1 MAVEIEEAVE
11 TIATGDNFS
20 KPPFGGFLLPCFG
33 QFIVS
38 FQNLIPMKTYIFII
52 LLIAA
57 QLYSQD
63 RITGE
68 LFATRS
74 EVIAQNGMV
83 ASSHPLATQIGID
96 VLKKGG
102 NAIDAA
108 IAVNAALGLMEP
120 TGCGIGGD
128 LFAIVWDPKT
138 KKLHGLNASG
148 PSPQSLSLDFFLE
161 NNYEGIPYYGA
172 LPVSVPGAVAGWIAL
187 HDKFGNLTMDQILSP
202 AIHYAENG
210 FPLTELIAYY
220 MQRSVQRF
228 VRADYPNIKE
238 TYMEPNGGKL
248 PSEGEIFKNPLL
260 AKTYKTI
267 AKKGKQGFYS
277 GKIARAIA
285 EEVQQQGGF
294 LTTADLSSYEVEWV
308 NPVSINYRG
317 YDVWELPP
325 NGQGIAALQILKILE
340 GYDFSKIDF
349 GSDEHIHLF
358 TEAKKLAFEDRA
370 KFYAD
375 MSFADV
381 PIKTLLSESYADQ
394 RRALIKEKASM
405 YSAGQISAGETIYM
419 TVADKDGYMVSLIQS
434 NYFGM
439 GSGVVPQGFGFMLQ
453 NRGALFSLDENHANV
468 YAPSKRPFHTI
479 IPAFITK
486 DGVPFLSFGV
496 MGGDFQ
502 PQGHSQ
508 IVMNIVDFGMNTQE
522 AGDAPRWD
530 HKGSSSPRGNQA
542 TYNGKIRVESGI
554 SYETIRQLM
563 SRGHDVG
570 FTIGEFGGYQAILW
584 DEKNQ
589 VYRGASESRKDGQVS
604 GY

>member
-1 MAVEIEEAVE
+1 
-11 TIATGDNFS
+11 
-20 KPPFGGFLLPCFG
+20 
-33 QFIVS
+33 
-38 FQNLIPMKTYIFII
+38 
-52 LLIAA
+52 
-57 QLYSQD
+57 
-63 RITGE
+63 
-68 LFATRS
+68 
-74 EVIAQNGMV
+74 MV

-148 PSPQSLSLDFFLE
+148 PSPQTLSLDFFLE
-161 NNYEGIPYYGA
+161 NNYEVIPYYGA
-172 LPVSVPGAVAGWIAL
+172 LSVSVPGAVAGWYAL

-228 VRADYPNIKE
+228 IRADYPNIKE

-260 AKTYKTI
+260 AQTYKTI

-277 GKIARAIA
+277 GKVASAIA
-285 EEVQQQGGF
+285 EEVLQQGGF

-308 NPVSINYRG
+308 DPVSINYRG

-325 NGQGIAALQILKILE
+325 NGQGIAALQILNILE
-340 GYDFSKIDF
+340 GYDFSKIAF

-375 MSFADV
+375 TSFSDV
-381 PIKTLLSESYADQ
+381 SIEILLSESYADQ

-405 YSAGQISAGETIYM
+405 YSAGKISTGETIYL

-439 GSGVVPQGFGFMLQ
+439 GSGVVPKGVGFMLQ

-468 YAPSKRPFHTI
+468 YAPGKRPFHTI
-479 IPAFITK
+479 IPAFVTK
-486 DGVPFLSFGV
+486 NGTPFLSFGV

-508 IVMNIVDFGMNTQE
+508 IVMNIIDFGMNVQE

-530 HKGSSSPRGNQA
+530 HKGSSSPRGNLA
-542 TYNGKIRVESGI
+542 TNNGKIRVEDGI
-554 SYETIRQLM
+554 PYKTIRQLM
-563 SRGHDVG
+563 SRGHNVG
-570 FTIGEFGGYQAILW
+570 FTLGEFGGYQAILW
-584 DEKNQ
+584 DEKNK

>member
-1 MAVEIEEAVE
+1 MK
-11 TIATGDNFS
+11 NF
-20 KPPFGGFLLPCFG
+20 
-33 QFIVS
+33 
-38 FQNLIPMKTYIFII
+38 IFII
-52 LLIAA
+52 LLAA
-57 QLYSQD
+57 CQLHSQD

-83 ASSHPLATQIGID
+83 ASSHPLATQIGIEI
-96 VLKKGG
+96 LKNGG

-148 PSPQSLSLDFFLE
+148 PSPQSLSLDYFLD
-161 NNYEGIPYYGA
+161 NDYEGIPFYGV
-172 LPVSVPGAVAGWIAL
+172 LPVSVPGAVAGWFAL
-187 HDKFGNLTMDQILSP
+187 HRKFGNLSMNQILSP
-202 AIHYAENG
+202 AIQYAEKG

-220 MQRSVQRF
+220 MERSVKRF
-228 VRADYPNIKE
+228 IKSNYPNIKE
-238 TYMEPNGGKL
+238 TYLQPNGGKL
-248 PSEGEIFKNPLL
+248 AVEGEIFKNPLL
-260 AKTYKTI
+260 AKTYRTI
-267 AKKGKQGFYS
+267 ANKGEQGFYS
-277 GKIARAIA
+277 GTIARAIA
-285 EEVQQQGGF
+285 DEVQQQGGF
-294 LTTADLSSYEVEWV
+294 LTTEDLSAYRVEWIE
-308 NPVSINYRG
+308 PVSINYRG
-317 YDVWELPP
+317 YDIWELPP

-340 GYDFSKIDF
+340 GFNFSEIDF
-349 GSDEHIHLF
+349 GSSEHLHLF

-375 MSFADV
+375 MAFAKV
-381 PIKTLLSESYADQ
+381 PMKTLLSDAYADQ
-394 RRALIKEKASM
+394 RRALIQDKASM
-405 YSAGQISAGETIYM
+405 YSAGELSAGETIYM
-419 TVADKDGYMVSLIQS
+419 TVADKEGYMVSLIQS
-434 NYFGM
+434 NYYGM
-439 GSGVVPQGFGFMLQ
+439 GSGVVPEGVGFMLQ

-468 YAPSKRPFHTI
+468 YAPGKRPFHTI
-479 IPAFITK
+479 IPAFVTK

-508 IVMNIVDFGMNTQE
+508 IVMNVIDFGMNIQE

-530 HKGSSSPRGNQA
+530 HKGSSSPRGNKVK
-542 TYNGKIRVESGI
+542 NSGKIRVESGI

-563 SRGHDVG
+563 ARGHDVG
-570 FTIGEFGGYQAILW
+570 FATGIYGGYQAILW
-584 DEKNQ
+584 DAKNK

>member
-1 MAVEIEEAVE
+1 MK
-11 TIATGDNFS
+11 NF
-20 KPPFGGFLLPCFG
+20 
-33 QFIVS
+33 
-38 FQNLIPMKTYIFII
+38 IFII
-52 LLIAA
+52 LLAA
-57 QLYSQD
+57 CQLHSQD

-83 ASSHPLATQIGID
+83 ASSHPLATQIGIEI
-96 VLKKGG
+96 LKNGG

-108 IAVNAALGLMEP
+108 ISVNAALGLMEP

-148 PSPQSLSLDFFLE
+148 PSPQSLSLDYFLD
-161 NNYEGIPYYGA
+161 NDYEGIPFYGA
-172 LPVSVPGAVAGWIAL
+172 LPVSVPGTVAGWFAL
-187 HDKFGNLTMDQILSP
+187 HRKFGNLSMDQILSP
-202 AIHYAENG
+202 AIQYAEKG

-220 MQRSVQRF
+220 MERSVKRF
-228 VRADYPNIKE
+228 IKSNYPNIKE
-238 TYMEPNGGKL
+238 TYLQPNGGKL
-248 PSEGEIFKNPLL
+248 PVEGEIFKNPLL

-267 AKKGKQGFYS
+267 ANNGEQGFYS
-277 GKIARAIA
+277 GTIARAIA
-285 EEVQQQGGF
+285 DEVQQQGGF
-294 LTTADLSSYEVEWV
+294 LTTEDLSAFKVEWID
-308 NPVSINYRG
+308 PVSINYRG

-325 NGQGIAALQILKILE
+325 NGQGIAALQMLKILE
-340 GYDFSKIDF
+340 GFDFSEIDF
-349 GSDEHIHLF
+349 GSSEHLHLF

-375 MSFADV
+375 MAFAKV
-381 PIKTLLSESYADQ
+381 PMKTLLSDAYADQ
-394 RRALIKEKASM
+394 RRALIQDRASM
-405 YSAGQISAGETIYM
+405 YAAGQISAGETIYM
-419 TVADKDGYMVSLIQS
+419 TVADKEGYMVSLIQS
-434 NYFGM
+434 NYYGM
-439 GSGVVPQGFGFMLQ
+439 GSGVVPEGVGFMLQ

-468 YAPSKRPFHTI
+468 YAPGKRPFHTI
-479 IPAFITK
+479 IPAFVTK

-508 IVMNIVDFGMNTQE
+508 IVMNVIDFGMNIQE

-530 HKGSSSPRGNQA
+530 HQGSSSPRGNKA
-542 TYNGKIRVESGI
+542 KNSGKIRVESGI

-563 SRGHDVG
+563 ARGHDVG
-570 FTIGEFGGYQAILW
+570 FATGIYGGYQAILW
-584 DEKNQ
+584 DAKNK

>member
-1 MAVEIEEAVE
+1 
-11 TIATGDNFS
+11 
-20 KPPFGGFLLPCFG
+20 
-33 QFIVS
+33 
-38 FQNLIPMKTYIFII
+38 MKKYIFII
-52 LLIAA
+52 LVIAT
-57 QLYSQD
+57 QLHSQD

-108 IAVNAALGLMEP
+108 IAVNSALGLMEP

-228 VRADYPNIKE
+228 IRADYPNIKE
-238 TYMEPNGGKL
+238 TYIEPNGGKL

-260 AKTYKTI
+260 AQTYKTI
-267 AKKGKQGFYS
+267 AKKGKQGFYG
-277 GKIARAIA
+277 GKVASAIA

-294 LTTADLSSYEVEWV
+294 LTTADLSSFEVEWV
-308 NPVSINYRG
+308 DPVSINYRG

-381 PIKTLLSESYADQ
+381 PIETLLSESYTHQ

-405 YSAGQISAGETIYM
+405 YFAGQISAGETIYM

-439 GSGVVPQGFGFMLQ
+439 GSGVVPQGVGFMLQ

-468 YAPSKRPFHTI
+468 YAPGKRPFHTI
-479 IPAFITK
+479 IPAFVTK
-486 DGVPFLSFGV
+486 DGSPFLSFGV

-542 TYNGKIRVESGI
+542 KGKGEIRVESGI
-554 SYETIRQLM
+554 SYETIRQLIA
-563 SRGHDVG
+563 RGHDVS

-584 DEKNQ
+584 DKKNQ

>member
-1 MAVEIEEAVE
+1 MK
-11 TIATGDNFS
+11 NF
-20 KPPFGGFLLPCFG
+20 
-33 QFIVS
+33 
-38 FQNLIPMKTYIFII
+38 IFII
-52 LLIAA
+52 LLAA
-57 QLYSQD
+57 CQLHSQD

-83 ASSHPLATQIGID
+83 ASSHPLATQIGIEI
-96 VLKKGG
+96 LKNGG

-148 PSPQSLSLDFFLE
+148 PSPQSLSLDYFLD
-161 NNYEGIPYYGA
+161 NDYEGIPFYGV
-172 LPVSVPGAVAGWIAL
+172 LPVSVPGAVAGWFAL
-187 HDKFGNLTMDQILSP
+187 HRKFGNLSMNQILSP
-202 AIHYAENG
+202 AIQYAEKG

-220 MQRSVQRF
+220 MERSVKRF
-228 VRADYPNIKE
+228 IKSNYPNIKE
-238 TYMEPNGGKL
+238 TYLQPNGGKL
-248 PSEGEIFKNPLL
+248 AVEGEIFKNPLL
-260 AKTYKTI
+260 AKTYRTI
-267 AKKGKQGFYS
+267 ANKGEQGFYS
-277 GKIARAIA
+277 GTIARAIA
-285 EEVQQQGGF
+285 DEVQQQGGF
-294 LTTADLSSYEVEWV
+294 LTTEDLSSYKVEWIE
-308 NPVSINYRG
+308 PVSINYRG
-317 YDVWELPP
+317 YDIWELPP
-325 NGQGIAALQILKILE
+325 NGQGIAALQMLKILE
-340 GYDFSKIDF
+340 GFNFSEIDF
-349 GSDEHIHLF
+349 GSSEHLHLF

-375 MSFADV
+375 MAFAKV
-381 PIKTLLSESYADQ
+381 PLKTLLSDAYADQ
-394 RRALIKEKASM
+394 RRALIQDKASI
-405 YSAGQISAGETIYM
+405 YSSGQLSEGETIYM
-419 TVADKDGYMVSLIQS
+419 TVADKEGYMVSLIQS
-434 NYFGM
+434 NYYGM
-439 GSGVVPQGFGFMLQ
+439 GSGVVPEGVGFMLQ

-468 YAPSKRPFHTI
+468 YAPGKRPFHTI
-479 IPAFITK
+479 IPAFVTK

-508 IVMNIVDFGMNTQE
+508 IVMNIIDFGMNIQE

-530 HKGSSSPRGNQA
+530 HKGSSSPRGNKVK
-542 TYNGKIRVESGI
+542 NSGKIRVESGI

-563 SRGHDVG
+563 ARGHDVG
-570 FTIGEFGGYQAILW
+570 FATGIYGGYQAILW
-584 DEKNQ
+584 DAKNK

>member
-1 MAVEIEEAVE
+1 MK
-11 TIATGDNFS
+11 NF
-20 KPPFGGFLLPCFG
+20 
-33 QFIVS
+33 
-38 FQNLIPMKTYIFII
+38 IFIT
-52 LLIAA
+52 LLAA
-57 QLYSQD
+57 CQLHSQD

-83 ASSHPLATQIGID
+83 ASSHPLATQIGIEI
-96 VLKKGG
+96 LKNGG

-148 PSPQSLSLDFFLE
+148 PSPQSLSLDYFLD
-161 NNYEGIPYYGA
+161 NDYEGVPFYGA
-172 LPVSVPGAVAGWIAL
+172 LPVSVPGAVAGWFAL
-187 HDKFGNLTMDQILSP
+187 HRKFGNLSMDQILSP
-202 AIHYAENG
+202 AIQYAEKG
-210 FPLTELIAYY
+210 FPLTELIAHY
-220 MQRSVQRF
+220 MERSVKRF
-228 VRADYPNIKE
+228 IKSNYPNIKE
-238 TYMEPNGGKL
+238 TYLQPNGGKL
-248 PSEGEIFKNPLL
+248 AVEGEIFKNPLL

-267 AKKGKQGFYS
+267 ANKGEQGFYS
-277 GKIARAIA
+277 GTIARAIA
-285 EEVQQQGGF
+285 DEVQQQGGF
-294 LTTADLSSYEVEWV
+294 LTTEDLSAYKVEWID
-308 NPVSINYRG
+308 PVSINYRG
-317 YDVWELPP
+317 YDIWELPP
-325 NGQGIAALQILKILE
+325 NGQGIAALQMLKILE
-340 GYDFSKIDF
+340 GFNFSEIDF
-349 GSDEHIHLF
+349 GSSEHLHLF

-375 MSFADV
+375 MAFAKV
-381 PIKTLLSESYADQ
+381 PIKTLLSDDYADQ
-394 RRALIKEKASM
+394 RRALIQEKASM
-405 YSAGQISAGETIYM
+405 YSAGQLSAGETIYM
-419 TVADKDGYMVSLIQS
+419 TVADKEGYMVSLIQS
-434 NYFGM
+434 NYYGM
-439 GSGVVPQGFGFMLQ
+439 GSGVVPEGVGFMLQ

-468 YAPSKRPFHTI
+468 YAPGKRPFHTI
-479 IPAFITK
+479 IPAFVTK

-508 IVMNIVDFGMNTQE
+508 IVMNVIDFGMNIQE

-530 HKGSSSPRGNQA
+530 HKGSSSPRGNKA
-542 TYNGKIRVESGI
+542 KNSGKIRVESGI

-563 SRGHDVG
+563 ARGHDVG
-570 FTIGEFGGYQAILW
+570 FASGIYGGYQAILW
-584 DEKNQ
+584 DAKNK

>member
-1 MAVEIEEAVE
+1 
-11 TIATGDNFS
+11 
-20 KPPFGGFLLPCFG
+20 
-33 QFIVS
+33 
-38 FQNLIPMKTYIFII
+38 MKTCIFII
-52 LLIAA
+52 LLISA
-57 QLYSQD
+57 QLFSQD

-96 VLKKGG
+96 ILKKGG

-148 PSPQSLSLDFFLE
+148 PSPQTLSLDFFLE
-161 NNYEGIPYYGA
+161 NNYEVIPYYGA
-172 LPVSVPGAVAGWIAL
+172 LSVSVPGAVAGWTAL
-187 HDKFGNLTMDQILSP
+187 NDKFGTLTMDQILSP

-228 VRADYPNIKE
+228 IRADYPNIKE

-260 AKTYKTI
+260 AQTYKTI

-277 GKIARAIA
+277 GKVASAIA
-285 EEVQQQGGF
+285 EEVLQQGGF

-308 NPVSINYRG
+308 DPVSINYRG

-325 NGQGIAALQILKILE
+325 NGQGIAALQILNILE
-340 GYDFSKIDF
+340 GYDFSKIAF

-375 MSFADV
+375 TSFSDV
-381 PIKTLLSESYADQ
+381 SIEILLSESYADQ

-405 YSAGQISAGETIYM
+405 YSSGQISAGETIYM

-439 GSGVVPQGFGFMLQ
+439 GSGVVPEGVGFMLQ

-479 IPAFITK
+479 IPAFVTK
-486 DGVPFLSFGV
+486 DGSPFLSFGV

-530 HKGSSSPRGNQA
+530 HKGSSSPRGSQA
-542 TYNGKIRVESGI
+542 TNNGKIRVEDGI
-554 SYETIRQLM
+554 PYKTIRQLM
-563 SRGHDVG
+563 SRGHNVG
-570 FTIGEFGGYQAILW
+570 FSLGEFGGYQAILW

>member
-1 MAVEIEEAVE
+1 
-11 TIATGDNFS
+11 
-20 KPPFGGFLLPCFG
+20 
-33 QFIVS
+33 
-38 FQNLIPMKTYIFII
+38 MKTYIFII

-187 HDKFGNLTMDQILSP
+187 HDKFGNLTMNQILSP
-202 AIHYAENG
+202 SIHYAENG

-220 MQRSVQRF
+220 MQRSVKRF

-238 TYMEPNGGKL
+238 TYMEPNGEKL

-308 NPVSINYRG
+308 DPVSINYRG

-439 GSGVVPQGFGFMLQ
+439 GSGVVPQGVGFMLQ

-479 IPAFITK
+479 IPAFVTK
-486 DGVPFLSFGV
+486 DSVPFLSFGV